1 MASLTGLVNQ
11 VVPHNAGFK
20 PVANNVTSLS
30 GLHPGLVSVN
40 AGFKPDANN
49 VVSLTGLIYRFVLHI
64 AGLKPD
70 ADNVTSLMGL
80 IYRVL
85 PHIAGLIPDANN
97 VTSLPGL
104 VDDPQTYPVR
114 DYTLLATG
122 LNPAVDVTTRSE
134 SRRDDTFTTANTS
147 HHTEHHVFPT
157 TI

>member
-1 MASLTGLVNQ
+1 MITPRS
-11 VVPHNAGFK
+11 
-20 PVANNVTSLS
+20 
-30 GLHPGLVSVN
+30 

-49 VVSLTGLIYRFVLHI
+49 VSSLTGLVCDVAPCV
-64 AGLKPD
+64 AGFKPD
-70 ADNVTSLMGL
+70 ANNVASLMGL

-85 PHIAGLIPDANN
+85 PHIAGFKPGANN
-97 VTSLPGL
+97 VASLSGL
-104 VDDPQTYPVR
+104 VYDPKTYPVR

-122 LNPAVDVTTRSE
+122 FNPAVDVTTRSE